1 MCDKFSLCNFFE
13 NIFHFYNLNFMVL
26 FFNNIYFIEFQHFD
40 SVEIFFTLI
49 VENFTIFKGHFMDTQ
64 RKQRG
69 RPRSKFTD
77 TGGATMQSLDRALGV
92 LTNLSRYGHT
102 ALTDLAQGLGIPV
115 ATTHRILATLQ
126 KNGFVSFDEA
136 DQTWSIG
143 IEAYRTGS
151 AFLRRN
157 NLFDVSRP
165 ILRTLMETT
174 GETANLAVPDGF
186 EVVFIGQVE
195 TSQPIRAFFN
205 PGVRTSMHASG
216 VGKAILATWDAAF
229 LSRMVA
235 AHGLA
240 SYTNATITSPA
251 ALDGALEKI
260 RRVGWSFDAE
270 ERYGG
275 MSCIGA
281 AIYNARSEAIAGIS
295 VSGPSTR
302 FSPDAASLFGQSV
315 KQAANQ
321 ITAQIGGIQP
331 ARQD

>member
-1 MCDKFSLCNFFE
+1 M
-13 NIFHFYNLNFMVL
+13 
-26 FFNNIYFIEFQHFD
+26 D
-40 SVEIFFTLI
+40 S
-49 VENFTIFKGHFMDTQ
+49 Q

-77 TGGATMQSLDRALGV
+77 NSGATMQSLDRALGV
-92 LTNLSRYGHT
+92 LTSLSSYGQT
-102 ALTDLAQGLGIPV
+102 ALTDLAHGLGIPV
-115 ATTHRILATLQ
+115 ATTHRILTTMQ
-126 KNGFVSFDEA
+126 KNGFVAFDEA

-165 ILRTLMETT
+165 ILRRLMENT

-186 EVVFIGQVE
+186 EVIFIGQVE
-195 TSQPIRAFFN
+195 TS
-205 PGVRTSMHASG
+205 
-216 VGKAILATWDAAF
+216 
-229 LSRMVA
+229 
-235 AHGLA
+235 
-240 SYTNATITSPA
+240 YTNATITTAA

-260 RRVGWSFDAE
+260 RRTGWSFDAE

-302 FSPDAASLFGQSV
+302 FSDDAARLFGQSV
-315 KQAANQ
+315 LEAADQ
-321 ITAQIGGIQP
+321 ITAQIGGVKPKQ
-331 ARQD
+331 QDDI

>member
-1 MCDKFSLCNFFE
+1 MERFF
-13 NIFHFYNLNFMVL
+13 ISDFG
-26 FFNNIYFIEFQHFD
+26 
-40 SVEIFFTLI
+40 SFT
-49 VENFTIFKGHFMDTQ
+49 FFKGQIMDSQ

-77 TGGATMQSLDRALGV
+77 NSGATMQSLDRALGV
-92 LTNLSRYGHT
+92 LTSLSSYGQT
-102 ALTDLAQGLGIPV
+102 ALTDLAHGLGIPV
-115 ATTHRILATLQ
+115 ATTHRILTTMQ
-126 KNGFVSFDEA
+126 KNGFVAFDEA

-165 ILRTLMETT
+165 ILRRLMENT

-186 EVVFIGQVE
+186 EVIFIGQVE

-216 VGKAILATWDAAF
+216 VGKAILATWDEPV
-229 LSRMVA
+229 LTRMVA
-235 AHGLA
+235 THGLA
-240 SYTNATITSPA
+240 SYTNATITTAA

-260 RRVGWSFDAE
+260 RRTGWSFDAE

-302 FSPDAASLFGQSV
+302 FSDDAARLFGQSV
-315 KQAANQ
+315 LEAADQ
-321 ITAQIGGIQP
+321 ITAQIGGVKPKQ
-331 ARQD
+331 QDDI